1 MLIGI
6 SPLLGPDLLHTLRAM
21 GHGDEIALVDGN
33 YPAAAHARRLIR
45 ADGILLMPMLRAIL
59 KIFPVE
65 AAFRASLNNDA
76 AQKGEIHHGI
86 DELFLTVEQ
95 KFSVTPLSGDALYP
109 RIGQAYAIIA
119 TSEPALFANVILRK
133 AALPA
138 AKE

>member
-59 KIFPVE
+59 KVFPVE

-76 AQKGEIHHGI
+76 AQKGEIHQEI
-86 DELFLTVEQ
+86 DQLFLSIAR

-133 AALPA
+133 AALSA
-138 AKE
+138 AAE

>member
-1 MLIGI
+1 
-6 SPLLGPDLLHTLRAM
+6 
-21 GHGDEIALVDGN
+21 
-33 YPAAAHARRLIR
+33 
-45 ADGILLMPMLRAIL
+45 
-59 KIFPVE
+59 
-65 AAFRASLNNDA
+65 LNNDA